1 MIVKNFKYYLM
12 FGSVMT
18 NICHYSYAHELTPAD
33 ELFYHMGTNNSD
45 PSCIDTLH
53 KLDSNDV
60 FYNMLFTPLS
70 SYAQHHCSTSEL
82 LGLGVIVV
90 QQNTPRSSIEGFNSD
105 SNKFCSGDDNFSSGD
120 SNPIQFKHNSLATA
134 TERPIPST
142 SYFEQRY
149 IKNSIQGKIDKDI
162 TKQSEYLQKLDKK
175 FKTK

>member
-12 FGSVMT
+12 FGLVMT
-18 NICHYSYAHELTPAD
+18 NICHYSYAHELTPTD
-33 ELFYHMGTNNSD
+33 ELFYHMGTNNSN

-53 KLDSNDV
+53 KLDSNDA

-70 SYAQHHCSTSEL
+70 SYAQHHCSASEF
-82 LGLGVIVV
+82 LGLEVIVV
-90 QQNTPRSSIEGFNSD
+90 RQNTARSSID
-105 SNKFCSGDDNFSSGD
+105 SS
-120 SNPIQFKHNSLATA
+120 KHNSAATA

-149 IKNSIQGKIDKDI
+149 IKNSIQGKIDNDI